1 MLLVCG
7 NRRDLLSFI
16 SLFTL
21 ISCMYGLILQYDIKW
36 TTVYLGRLRGVGV
49 IENLA
54 TGILHHEM
62 FWTRKKVNDVS
73 HCYVSMLMGVVN
85 NSSTKIG
92 L

>member
-1 MLLVCG
+1 MTGQWVSRLFYKPIFVEL
-7 NRRDLLSFI
+7 
-16 SLFTL
+16 LFTTP
-21 ISCMYGLILQYDIKW
+21 INIVKW
-36 TTVYLGRLRGVGV
+36 TTVYLDRLRGVGV